1 MSAGSAAQAPK
12 RLTCPQ
18 LRAMKGATKIV
29 AITAYDAVS
38 GKLVDPIADL
48 VLVGDSLGPN
58 VLGYDSTIPV
68 TLDEM
73 IAAGRA
79 VSRGSQRALLVG
91 DLPFGTYQ
99 ASPEDAVRSSAR
111 FIKEAGMQA
120 VKLEGGAERA
130 NAIAAVVDAGIPVVA
145 HIGLL
150 PQSVHAMGG
159 YRVQGKTEQG
169 ARDLLE
175 DAKAVAAAGAFA
187 LVLEGIP
194 DSVAAAITTA
204 VDIPTI
210 GIGAGA
216 SCDGQILVF
225 TDVMGLNFGHLPKFV
240 RPYAN
245 LREVAAEGLA
255 KYRDEVR
262 NGKFPSSA
270 ESYGG

>member
-245 LREVAAEGLA
+245 LREVAVEGLA